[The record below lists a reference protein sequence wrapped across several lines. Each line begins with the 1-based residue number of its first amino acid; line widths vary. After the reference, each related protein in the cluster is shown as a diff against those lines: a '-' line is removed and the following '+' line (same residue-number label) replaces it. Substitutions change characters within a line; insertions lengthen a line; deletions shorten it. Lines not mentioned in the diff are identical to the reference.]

1 MKNPKSQYG
10 EYIMRT
16 YIVYLL
22 LITLLAHI
30 VSVSIAQQDQNV
42 PKTDSE
48 ADKLK
53 IQLQTVENE
62 KMEVERKLAEANA
75 RLINTDIDKLKGE
88 LRESNNDWLR
98 VWSLWFTG
106 IIGFFVVIL
115 LGVSAVF
122 WYWLR
127 SRADKLI
134 ENEVGKSLKGFQ
146 EAVEKVNILED
157 QLRILR
163 KEQAASKIEASF
175 QPDFGSGLGLPKENE
190 ARREEALKEILEEAL
205 LDVFEDKKYH
215 LGVRHKAAEL
225 LVQKSPPIIVP
236 LFDLLNSA
244 IDPDSDIISKIGK
257 RPLRESIAILSG
269 IENLEVYDGLT
280 KYLKRLLLLE
290 NTELKDSFLTW
301 TVFSLTYIG
310 IALDTDSSI
319 SLMKKAIPYLEIRWI
334 ETQNIIDL
342 ARYFDKFDE
351 PEGIKDILKYLGSTS
366 SDVEEICLDL
376 LQKYDPD
383 FVSEWKEKKE
393 NTNTEREN
401 T

>member
-1 MKNPKSQYG
+1 
-10 EYIMRT
+10 MRT